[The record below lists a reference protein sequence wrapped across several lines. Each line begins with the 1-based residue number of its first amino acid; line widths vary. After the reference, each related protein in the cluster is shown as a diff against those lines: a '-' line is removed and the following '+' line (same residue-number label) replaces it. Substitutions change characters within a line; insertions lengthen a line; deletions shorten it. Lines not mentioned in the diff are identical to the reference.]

1 MRVSVGVSFAAT
13 VLLLGTAACSSSDTD
28 SAPAAD
34 ASGAFPAEVTDKF
47 GTVTVEGAPERLVTA
62 GYNDQ
67 DFALALGVTPVATRG
82 FTGYDYTTRP
92 WAQQQLNGAT
102 IPEVGSDTLDLEGVA
117 AAEPDLI
124 MATYAYLEEPEYQQ
138 LGQIA
143 TTVGDIPGSD
153 GSETPSWR
161 DQLTAYGTALG
172 KTAEAETVRD
182 EVDATFVDATT
193 QNPSFAGRTAA
204 VALYLDGTFYILDSG
219 DPRNRFFTDLG
230 FATPETTGTVSP
242 ERYDLLDQQTLVLLG
257 VTPEDVAGDPLL
269 QSLNVVKEDRTVYVG
284 EFGTT
289 VPAALGF
296 ASPLSLPYA
305 VDALVPVLARASDD
319 DPATRVGTVEG

>member
-1 MRVSVGVSFAAT
+1 MRVSVGVSVAAT

-28 SAPAAD
+28 SAPTE
-34 ASGAFPAEVTDKF
+34 SNGAFPAQITDKF
-47 GTVTVEGAPERLVTA
+47 GTVTVDAAPERLVTA

-67 DFALALGVTPVATRG
+67 DFALSLGVTPVATRG
-82 FTGYDYTTRP
+82 FSGYDYATRP
-92 WAQQQLNGAT
+92 WAQDQLAGNT
-102 IPEVGSDTLDLEGVA
+102 ITEVGSDTLDVEGVA

-138 LGQIA
+138 LGRIA
-143 TTVGDIPGSD
+143 TTVGDIAGSD

-161 DQLTAYGTALG
+161 DQLAAYGTALG
-172 KTAEAETVRD
+172 KTAEADTVRT
-182 EVDATFVDATT
+182 EVNAKFSDATA
-193 QNPSFAGRTAA
+193 QNPSFEGRTAA

-230 FATPETTGTVSP
+230 FTTPETTGLVSA

-257 VTPEDVAGDPLL
+257 VTPEDVAGNALL
-269 QSLNVVKEDRTVYVG
+269 QSLNVVKDDRTVYVG
-284 EFGTT
+284 EFGTP